1 MNPFTALTA
10 KLFGGV
16 AVAALLFAGIQTFRL
31 AEAHD
36 EIEEQRN
43 KVARCEAQHAVTRQS
58 VSTLEAVIDDLNERA
73 LARGEAYAA
82 AKVEAARNEVKLDAL
97 AVESDRRIASLRAAA
112 REQYNGDCPV
122 PDAVRELAEGL

>member
-1 MNPFTALTA
+1 MNPFTAFTS
-10 KLFGGV
+10 KLFG
-16 AVAALLFAGIQTFRL
+16 AAALALLLALGIQTFRL

-82 AKVEAARNEVKLDAL
+82 AKAEAAKAETKLDAL
-97 AVESDRRIASLRAAA
+97 AVESDRRISALRAAA

-122 PDAVRELAEGL
+122 PDDVRKLAEGL